1 MKTLIKYLT
10 ITLVALTPLS
20 EINAKSR
27 SFGSSRSFSSS
38 SSRSSSS
45 SSRPSGGFSSS
56 SSKPSS
62 VKPSSSQS
70 KSAFDKSQ
78 TARAI
83 RPPTPPKPKE
93 QYIEEFKKNN
103 ASKYPTRFSTPPT
116 QRPSYIP
123 PTTTYNGQQQPIYY
137 NQQAGGYGFLNTLGQ
152 FMIYDAIT
160 DVALGAFQKDQT
172 VYVQQTKE
180 HQAAVKAQEEEWSA
194 FEIFGLILFLG
205 FIGVFI
211 YSMFRL

>member
-1 MKTLIKYLT
+1 MKKLIQYLT
-10 ITLVALTPLS
+10 IAILALTS
-20 EINAKSR
+20 VSDIYAKTSSSGR
-27 SFGSSRSFSSS
+27 SSGFRSSSSSS
-38 SSRSSSS
+38 SSRS
-45 SSRPSGGFSSS
+45 SGGFSSS

-62 VKPSSSQS
+62 VKPSVSQP
-70 KSAFDKSQ
+70 KTAFDKSQ

-83 RPPTPPKPKE
+83 KPPTPPKPKE
-93 QYIEEFKKNN
+93 QYISEFKKNN
-103 ASKYPTRFSTPPT
+103 ESKYPTRFSTPPA

-123 PTTTYNGQQQPIYY
+123 PTTVYNGQQRPIYY

-180 HQAAVKAQEEEWSA
+180 HQAAIQAESGWSA
-194 FEIFGLILFLG
+194 FDIFGLFILAAMIFLVIY
-205 FIGVFI
+205 FIR
-211 YSMFRL
+211 S